1 MAGEPPLLV
10 EVAVAHPLPRPLVYS
25 VPDSL
30 RSFARRGLRA
40 RVPLGRRTST
50 GVIWRLGVEA
60 PPEVE
65 TRPLLQV
72 LDLEPPLPADL
83 LELAQFTSEYYFAP
97 LGEVLAS
104 MLPQQL
110 PAWGDRR
117 VWLTPGGALA
127 EPRNPLEARLRE
139 LLLEQGKLPLARIRE
154 LLPAPELAASV
165 AGLEREGRL
174 ASDAT
179 ENRGSRYRAAF
190 ELAPLEGDEQ
200 RRRCGRSPAGAA
212 AVDFLRSAGRP
223 ATSGELHEAGA
234 SDAVLRRLVARG
246 VLRRFLQPE
255 RRSLDRHLLGRDPD
269 AGPIRLRT
277 DQTVAVEEL
286 LAALSS
292 GKFLR
297 FLLEGVTGAGKTEV
311 YLRAARAAL
320 EAGRGAILMVPEI
333 ALVPALAREATER
346 FGTSLAVLHSG
357 LGSGE
362 RHHEWERIRRGEA
375 RLVVGPRSAV
385 FAPVADLGL
394 IVVDEEQDL
403 AYKQEGSPRYH
414 GRDLALVR
422 CQRASAVALLVS
434 ATPSLESRRAV
445 DLGRFRRLRLTERT
459 GSGRLPEG
467 ILVDLRAEP
476 RPARPGEVPLS
487 ARLVEEIER
496 VRAEGDQAILLRNRR
511 GYAPVLLC
519 RACGEDFRCPD
530 CGLPR
535 TLHRRDRRLVCHW
548 CGGQLPAP
556 RICPACQSEALDPIG
571 AGTERIEE
579 EIRERFPGLAVDV
592 LDRDAAR
599 RVGGAAAIL
608 ERFRRRDTQ
617 LLIGTQMLSKGH
629 HFPAV
634 ALTAVVS
641 ADAYLSFPDFRA
653 VEKTYALLTQIAG
666 RSGRGER
673 PGRVVIQTW
682 HPRHYAIQAALT
694 HDDEAFVTQEMH
706 FRQVF
711 GYPPFTR
718 MVQLLASDRDRE
730 RARARLS
737 DIAARLSRHP
747 AARSLRVTG
756 PAPAPLE
763 RLRGEWRF
771 QLLVRGER
779 GEAVRRAV
787 GAALG
792 DRSAAQV
799 VVDVDPY
806 QLL

>member
-1 MAGEPPLLV
+1 M
-10 EVAVAHPLPRPLVYS
+10 
-25 VPDSL
+25 
-30 RSFARRGLRA
+30 
-40 RVPLGRRTST
+40 
-50 GVIWRLGVEA
+50 
-60 PPEVE
+60 
-65 TRPLLQV
+65 
-72 LDLEPPLPADL
+72 
-83 LELAQFTSEYYFAP
+83 
-97 LGEVLAS
+97 
-104 MLPQQL
+104 
-110 PAWGDRR
+110 
-117 VWLTPGGALA
+117 
-127 EPRNPLEARLRE
+127 
-139 LLLEQGKLPLARIRE
+139 
-154 LLPAPELAASV
+154 
-165 AGLEREGRL
+165 
-174 ASDAT
+174 
-179 ENRGSRYRAAF
+179 
-190 ELAPLEGDEQ
+190 
-200 RRRCGRSPAGAA
+200 
-212 AVDFLRSAGRP
+212 
-223 ATSGELHEAGA
+223 
-234 SDAVLRRLVARG
+234 
-246 VLRRFLQPE
+246 
-255 RRSLDRHLLGRDPD
+255 
-269 AGPIRLRT
+269 
-277 DQTVAVEEL
+277 
-286 LAALSS
+286 
-292 GKFLR
+292 
-297 FLLEGVTGAGKTEV
+297 
-311 YLRAARAAL
+311 
-320 EAGRGAILMVPEI
+320 
-333 ALVPALAREATER
+333 
-346 FGTSLAVLHSG
+346 
-357 LGSGE
+357 
-362 RHHEWERIRRGEA
+362 
-375 RLVVGPRSAV
+375 
-385 FAPVADLGL
+385 
-394 IVVDEEQDL
+394 
-403 AYKQEGSPRYH
+403 
-414 GRDLALVR
+414 
-422 CQRASAVALLVS
+422 
-434 ATPSLESRRAV
+434 
-445 DLGRFRRLRLTERT
+445 
-459 GSGRLPEG
+459 
-467 ILVDLRAEP
+467 
-476 RPARPGEVPLS
+476 
-487 ARLVEEIER
+487 
-496 VRAEGDQAILLRNRR
+496 
-511 GYAPVLLC
+511 
-519 RACGEDFRCPD
+519 
-530 CGLPR
+530 
-535 TLHRRDRRLVCHW
+535 
-548 CGGQLPAP
+548 
-556 RICPACQSEALDPIG
+556 
-571 AGTERIEE
+571 
-579 EIRERFPGLAVDV
+579 